1 MTDWTAIARALD
13 AVARREAHEQTC
25 EYWGEH
31 RFRHDCMC
39 DHAQRVREAQARA
52 VLRAIEASMWCAA
65 SHGHMPDVAAALRAL
80 DTTEAVKALRG
91 DP

>member
-39 DHAQRVREAQARA
+39 DHAQRVREAQAKALARA
-52 VLRAIEASMWCAA
+52 LEEAIDAA
-65 SHGHMPDVAAALRAL
+65 SFNGAMRMDPGMRHADPDECFL
-80 DTTEAVKALRG
+80 TALRG
-91 DP
+91 IG